1 MISESKFR
9 LSMAFGI
16 LTIVV
21 GTGGFVIIEG
31 WEILDALY
39 MTIITL
45 STVGFKEMHTLSAGG
60 RVFTIF
66 LIFFGAFAAA
76 FFIKSLAGMVLE
88 GQLQAILGKRKMEK
102 NVQKLKNHII
112 ICGYGRVGRKVAL
125 EFERREEPFV
135 IIERD
140 HDMIPDAQKHHFNFV
155 VGNAADDDMLEQ
167 VGISRA
173 RAIVSTLP
181 DDADNVYLA
190 LTARQINSALFII
203 ARAET
208 NLAKKKLIR
217 AGADK
222 VVCPHELGGTQMAMA
237 TLRPNVVDFMQ
248 LASVV
253 PGAEQLGIEEVSIR
267 SGGDLTGKTI
277 IEAAVKTKYDAI
289 VIGLRK
295 KSGELTF
302 NPSGETKMNPGDIL
316 VVLGESDK
324 LENLAADL
332 A

>member
-1 MISESKFR
+1 
-9 LSMAFGI
+9 MAFGI
-16 LTIVV
+16 LTIIV
-21 GTGGFVIIEG
+21 GTGGFVVIEG
-31 WEILDALY
+31 WEILDTLY

-45 STVGFKEMHTLSAGG
+45 STVGFKEMHTLSTGG

-112 ICGYGRVGRKVAL
+112 ICGYGRVGRKVAQ
-125 EFERREEPFV
+125 EFERRQEPFV

-140 HDMIPDAQKHHFNFV
+140 QEMIPDARKHHFNFV
-155 VGNAADDDMLEQ
+155 VGNAADDDMLEH

-190 LTARQINSALFII
+190 LTARQINSALYII

-237 TLRPNVVDFMQ
+237 TLHPNIVDFMQ

-267 SGGDLTGKTI
+267 SGGELTGKTI

-302 NPSGETKMNPGDIL
+302 NPSGETRMIPGDIL